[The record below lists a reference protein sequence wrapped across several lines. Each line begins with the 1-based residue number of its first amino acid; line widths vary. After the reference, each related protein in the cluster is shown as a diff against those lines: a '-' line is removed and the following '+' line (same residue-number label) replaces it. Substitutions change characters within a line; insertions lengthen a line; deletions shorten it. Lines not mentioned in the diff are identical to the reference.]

1 MGFNFYTLSESGT
14 LNYVR
19 DGKNVHVSQPIQ
31 NHSEEQPVAEREK
44 NRKNYFVSCA
54 GAASH
59 LLDQKF
65 WSKNFKKLRINL

>member
-44 NRKNYFVSCA
+44 NRKNYFVSC
-54 GAASH
+54 
-59 LLDQKF
+59 LQPV
-65 WSKNFKKLRINL
+65 IC